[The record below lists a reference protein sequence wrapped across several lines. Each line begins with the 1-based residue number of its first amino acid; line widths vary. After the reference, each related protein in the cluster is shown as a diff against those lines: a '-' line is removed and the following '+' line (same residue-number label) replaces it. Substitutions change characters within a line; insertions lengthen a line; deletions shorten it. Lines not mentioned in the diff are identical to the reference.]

1 MTDLARS
8 PLAPMR
14 FEPPRLNSA
23 GTGRISRG
31 TLGVGALTEARE
43 EGRQQALAEME
54 NLVENHRRARLDAE
68 HAARTLVSAAQQL
81 RTFDQELL
89 EDVEQQVLAL
99 AVELAE
105 SIIGAEL
112 RAFDDISIA
121 SARKALSLSPDRG
134 EAQLRVNPA
143 DRTSVAEA
151 LEGSD
156 RPGGISVV
164 GDGSVER
171 GSCVAMVGPL
181 LVDAQIRTAVARIRD
196 TLGVL

>member
-1 MTDLARS
+1 M
-8 PLAPMR
+8 
-14 FEPPRLNSA
+14 
-23 GTGRISRG
+23 
-31 TLGVGALTEARE
+31 V
-43 EGRQQALAEME
+43 
-54 NLVENHRRARLDAE
+54 
-68 HAARTLVSAAQQL
+68 
-81 RTFDQELL
+81 
-89 EDVEQQVLAL
+89 AL

-105 SIIGAEL
+105 SIIGCEL
-112 RAFDDISIA
+112 RAFDDLSIA

-143 DRTSVAEA
+143 DRTLVAEA
-151 LEGSD
+151 LEDSD
-156 RPGGISVV
+156 RPGGITVV

>member
-1 MTDLARS
+1 MTDLART

-31 TLGVGALTEARE
+31 TLGVGALNEARE

-54 NLVENHRRARLDAE
+54 NLVEHHRRARLDAE

-89 EDVEQQVLAL
+89 EDVEQQVVAL

-105 SIIGAEL
+105 SIIGCEL
-112 RAFDDISIA
+112 RAFDDLSIA

-143 DRTSVAEA
+143 DRTLVAEA